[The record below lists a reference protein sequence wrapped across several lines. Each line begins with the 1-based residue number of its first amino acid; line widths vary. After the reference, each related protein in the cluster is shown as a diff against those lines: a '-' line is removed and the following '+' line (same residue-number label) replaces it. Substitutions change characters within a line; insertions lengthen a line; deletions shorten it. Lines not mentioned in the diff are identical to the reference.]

1 MSYSIIL
8 AEDQKLIRDSLE
20 ILLNKDPLLN
30 VAATASNGQ
39 QAVDLFERHNPDLM
53 VLDIKMPDMNGLEA
67 ARILK
72 DRKASL
78 KIVLLTTFEEGAAF
92 REALRIGVHG
102 IFLKDI
108 DPALFVISL
117 KAIMGGLLVFHP
129 AVEEFLQQPP
139 EKKSTP
145 DISSFGLTG
154 KDMDVI
160 RLIAEGC
167 SNKQI
172 AVREC
177 CSEGTIKNRVS
188 SVLGK
193 MGLQDRTQIA
203 VYAIKHNLLSDL
215 D

>member
-1 MSYSIIL
+1 MSYTIIL

-20 ILLNKDPLLN
+20 ILLNKDHLLH
-30 VAATASNGQ
+30 VAATASDGK
-39 QAVDLFERHNPDLM
+39 QAIELFDRHNPDLM
-53 VLDIKMPDMNGLEA
+53 VLDIKMPEMNGLEA
-67 ARILK
+67 ARRLK
-72 DRKASL
+72 EKKKDL
-78 KIVLLTTFEEGAAF
+78 KLVLLTTFEEEAAF
-92 REALRIGVHG
+92 REALQIGVHG

-108 DPALFVISL
+108 DPELFVISL

-129 AVEEFLQQPP
+129 AVEEFLKQPM
-139 EKKSTP
+139 KNHSAP
-145 DISSFGLTG
+145 DISGFGLTD

-172 AVREC
+172 AATEG

-203 VYAIKHNLLSDL
+203 VYAIKHNLLSEL

>member
-1 MSYSIIL
+1 MSYTILL

-20 ILLNKDPLLN
+20 VLLSKDPMLN
-30 VAATASNGQ
+30 VAATASNGN
-39 QAVDLFERHNPDLM
+39 QALKIYSQLNPDL
-53 VLDIKMPDMNGLEA
+53 VILDIKMPEKGGLETA
-67 ARILK
+67 AILK
-72 DRKASL
+72 KLNKELR
-78 KIVLLTTFEEGAAF
+78 IVLLTTFEEGPLLQ
-92 REALRIGVHG
+92 EALHIGVHG

-108 DPALFVISL
+108 DPDLFILSL

-129 AVEEFLQQPP
+129 AVEEFLGSGPP
-139 EKKSTP
+139 TVP
-145 DISSFGLTG
+145 DADIQSFGLTA

-172 AVREC
+172 AAAEG
-177 CSEGTIKNRVS
+177 CSEGTVKNRVS
-188 SVLGK
+188 AILSK

-203 VYAIKHNLLSDL
+203 VYAIKHNLLVEL